1 MNLQFY
7 SEVVTKKVKANGDE
21 EVEVP
26 VRRTYASVT
35 NEKGEEVVEFV
46 DQHSGDPDDRFIGQ
60 QQAFKNLVAHFSGD
74 ENKSFRKEMWNRFR
88 TRSRRSQKFYG
99 VSRDMAGNE

>member
-7 SEVVTKKVKANGDE
+7 SEVITKKVKVNGDE

-46 DQHSGDPDDRFIGQ
+46 DQHSKDPDDRFVGQ
-60 QQAFKNLVAHFSGD
+60 QKAFENLVHHFRGD
-74 ENKSFRKEMWNRFR
+74 NHKQFRKELWNKFK
-88 TRSRRSQKFYG
+88 TRSHRSRKFYG
-99 VSRDMAGNE
+99 ANVE

>member
-7 SEVVTKKVKANGDE
+7 SEVITKKVKVNGDE

-46 DQHSGDPDDRFIGQ
+46 DQHSGDPDDRFVGQ
-60 QQAFKNLVAHFSGD
+60 QQAFKNLIANFGGD
-74 ENKSFRKEMWNRFR
+74 ENKPFRKEAWHKFK
-88 TRSRRSQKFYG
+88 TRSRRSRKFYG
-99 VSRDMAGNE
+99 LSGNMAGNE